1 MLIPRCSDPTEL
13 GTNFS
18 SLSCPCGGF
27 FNTKTRNLSKET
39 SEQLSQPEVDLARP
53 LEVLS
58 DTAPEV
64 YICSSCSQGADLRG
78 SLAKVDE
85 LVKRLDAEGYSK
97 ELDDKMEALP
107 GCHLNFHL
115 RFLPLFRRVVPF
127 CQFPSFKIPAALKR
141 QKIHFCSPGSA
152 PISPSSTKSGRQTLI
167 LFIPIH

>member
-27 FNTKTRNLSKET
+27 FNTQASKLSKET

-85 LVKRLDAEGYSK
+85 LVKRLEAEGYSK

-107 GCHLNFHL
+107 GCHPNFHL
-115 RFLPLFRRVVPF
+115 RFATF
-127 CQFPSFKIPAALKR
+127 
-141 QKIHFCSPGSA
+141 
-152 PISPSSTKSGRQTLI
+152 
-167 LFIPIH
+167 